1 MGRISDY
8 LGLTGGSDPHAEIAR
23 LRRRVDALEA
33 ALREVCERTGVDPAI
48 VAAQPAVDAEV
59 LELVRTGQKIHAV
72 KLPGG
77 HRRRAAGGQGGG
89 RGDRAPR
96 ARCRLHRPLVVVRYA
111 ASAAGGRGGRSGA

>member
-59 LELVRTGQKIHAV
+59 LELVRTGQKIHAIKRYREV
-72 KLPGG
+72 TGAGLREAKEAVEAIERRSPG
-77 HRRRAAGGQGGG
+77 AGESTG
-89 RGDRAPR
+89 PW
-96 ARCRLHRPLVVVRYA
+96 L
-111 ASAAGGRGGRSGA
+111 S